1 MKCRYLFFLFSFYL
15 SHADIGSDFNVEVFN
30 TQQTITNNCRIKSF
44 AALNV
49 GFSLL
54 DNLVTG
60 TFDSFFPVAGTIDLT
75 GGTLVLEK
83 DLILTNTSQLNTMGT
98 IIGDGHVLSLA
109 KNISLLPQT
118 SSNQCFE
125 WGNLTVCLN
134 SNITLQDCC
143 ITFTGNSI
151 ISGQGNCLTLQPTCT
166 IQIDANASLLLK
178 NIIVQGL
185 ETGRIIPLD
194 STSSLTLKSTKLF
207 LDSNYTFSQ
216 GTLDIKNKVSISG
229 DGLTFTFGTDQL
241 STINQNSTLKLN
253 NGLIFDYAPSN
264 NEQDLLELV
273 DKTATL
279 FLNGATL
286 KITGTD
292 LLLTK
297 GILLVDRNAQVI
309 EG

>member
-1 MKCRYLFFLFSFYL
+1 MKFRHLFFFIFFLL
-15 SHADIGSDFNVEVFN
+15 KADIGSDFNVEVFN
-30 TQQTITNNCRIKSF
+30 TQQTVTNDCRIKSF

-54 DNLVTG
+54 DSAVTG
-60 TFDSFFPVAGTIDLT
+60 IFDSFFAVMGTIDLS
-75 GGTLVLEK
+75 GGTLALDK

-98 IIGDGHVLSLA
+98 IVGNGHVLSLA
-109 KNISLLPQT
+109 KNISLVPAT
-118 SSNQCFE
+118 SSSQCFE

-134 SNITLQDCC
+134 SNVTFKDCC

-151 ISGQGNCLTLQPTCT
+151 ISGQGNCLTLLPTCT
-166 IQIDANASLLLK
+166 IRIAANSSLLLK

-194 STSSLTLKSTKLF
+194 STSTLSLKSAKLF
-207 LDSNYTFSQ
+207 LDNNYTFSQ
-216 GTLDIKNKVSISG
+216 GTLDIKNKVSIFG

-241 STINQNSTLKLN
+241 STINQDSTLKLN
-253 NGLIFDYAPSN
+253 DGLIFDYAPSN
-264 NEQDLLELV
+264 NEQDLLKLV
-273 DKTATL
+273 DKSATL

-297 GILLVDRNAQVI
+297 GTLLVDRNAQIV